1 MIRKA
6 LRIVREAGLGMLAQK
21 TAAFIHRRAIRP
33 LLPVAGPVDYA
44 GIHTC
49 HDRKWGD
56 RAMPAMWR
64 GGFLSDDDAYESGL
78 VAALREQVR
87 AGDRIVVVGG
97 GIGVTAAV
105 AALQAGPSGH
115 VECFEGA
122 SEGVAMVR
130 TTAQRNGVAG
140 RVTVHHAVVARSI
153 AVYGTEPDR
162 AAVPPEALPAC
173 DLLELDCEGAEV
185 DILRSMTITPRT
197 ILVETHGD
205 YGAPTSLVVELL
217 EARGYRTS
225 RRGPAESR
233 FRDYCDAHDIQV
245 VVGVRDTTSGT
256 A

>member
-6 LRIVREAGLGMLAQK
+6 LRIVRKAGVGMLAQK

-44 GIHTC
+44 GIPTC

-64 GGFLSDDDAYESGL
+64 DGFISDDPAYESGL
-78 VAALREQVR
+78 VAALREQVQP
-87 AGDRIVVVGG
+87 GDRVVVVGG

-115 VECFEGA
+115 VECYEGA
-122 SEGVAMVR
+122 SEGVAMVH
-130 TTAQRNGVAG
+130 TTARRNGVAD

-162 AAVPPEALPAC
+162 PAVPPEALPPC

-185 DILRSMTITPRT
+185 DILRGMTISPRA

-205 YGAPTSLVVELL
+205 YGAPTPLVVELL
-217 EARGYRTS
+217 EARGYRVS
-225 RRGPAESR
+225 RHGPAESR
-233 FRDYCDAHDIQV
+233 FRDYCEEHDIQV
-245 VVGVRDTTSGT
+245 VLGLRDPASPP